1 MYRLGVPPIP
11 NSAIRRAKLRKASPQ
26 IRAWVAAFEQF
37 MREHDLD
44 QPTVAVLCDTTQQ
57 AVSRWLMGQVP
68 IQPDRQFAIEKALQL
83 EPGSLSRHLGFVPV
97 PPDGDT

>member
-1 MYRLGVPPIP
+1 VYGHGVPPIP

-37 MREHDLD
+37 MREHDL
-44 QPTVAVLCDTTQQ
+44 
-57 AVSRWLMGQVP
+57 
-68 IQPDRQFAIEKALQL
+68 EKALQL

-97 PPDGDT
+97 PPDGDA